1 MHLVRHTSAH
11 SLCFP
16 TLFRFTTHNTEFAF
30 VYPKNGI
37 WPKSASKLTN
47 LYKVET
53 NAIPDFIGSWKKLE
67 ILKIF
72 HSTGFTSI
80 PPELPGS
87 LKELQLAYAF
97 NVTAIPASIL
107 RLTSLNKLRLQGND
121 ITSIPAGIERM
132 TSLEEVVLQHNKI
145 TSIPASLGTLTSLK
159 TLLLMYNDVES
170 LGPFA
175 KGAACP
181 GNEKKEGSKHTI
193 VKLAGNYGVCKS
205 NVTLNGTTYLDGYDS
220 NEVRLHFI
228 NLCSNS
234 KIRLPTARC
243 STS

>member
-30 VYPKNGI
+30 VYPKYGI
-37 WPKSASKLTN
+37 WPKSAAKLTN
-47 LYKVET
+47 LHHVET
-53 NAIPDFIGSWKKLE
+53 NAIPDFIGSWK
-67 ILKIF
+67 ILDSLTIL
-72 HSTGFTSI
+72 HSTGVTSI

-87 LKELQLAYAF
+87 LKTLQLEYAS

-107 RLTSLNKLRLQGND
+107 RLTSLNKLNLEGND
-121 ITSIPAGIERM
+121 ITSIPASIER
-132 TSLEEVVLQHNKI
+132 
-145 TSIPASLGTLTSLK
+145 LTSLK

-181 GNEKKEGSKHTI
+181 GNEKKEGSKAAICGGGKKDHGC
-193 VKLAGNYGVCKS
+193 VRLAGNHGVCKS
-205 NVTLNGTTYLDGYDS
+205 NITLNGTTYLDGYDS
-220 NEVRLHFI
+220 NEVRLLFI

-234 KIRLPTARC
+234 NIRLPATRC
-243 STS
+243 SIYTA